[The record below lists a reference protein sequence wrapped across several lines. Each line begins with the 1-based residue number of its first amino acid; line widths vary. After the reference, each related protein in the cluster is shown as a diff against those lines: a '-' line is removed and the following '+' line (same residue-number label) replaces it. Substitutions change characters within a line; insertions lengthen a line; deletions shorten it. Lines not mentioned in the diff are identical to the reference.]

1 MVNMNRLGREHLADM
16 SDEGS
21 NVRARRERLGMDK
34 KALAAEAGVNRNTL
48 TAIEAGESFNRTTLA
63 KIERALSRL
72 EDEAGIDAPVA
83 RATPGDEDIVE
94 FRVEGVLGVHSVVVK
109 GPIRDIERFEDSIAR
124 ILRQVQ
130 QGETNA
136 D

>member
-1 MVNMNRLGREHLADM
+1 MERLHREHLSDV
-16 SDEGS
+16 SDEGEL
-21 NVRARRERLGMDK
+21 VRARRERLGMDK
-34 KALAAEAGVNRNTL
+34 KALAAESGVNRNTL
-48 TAIEAGESFNRTTLA
+48 AALEEGDSFNRTTLA
-63 KIERALSRL
+63 KVERALSRL

-83 RATPGDEDIVE
+83 RAKAGDEDIIE

-109 GPIRDIERFEDSIAR
+109 GPIRDIRKFEDSIAR

-130 QGETNA
+130 NPDTPDA